1 MKLQLKK
8 FERFKD
14 ITGTLVPFYKN
25 KSLNKF
31 NIKRFFFI
39 YGKKKHIRAN
49 HAHRKCNQILIPI
62 NGTIKID
69 IFNLKKKKKTFT
81 LSQKNKNYLLVPSF
95 HLMRI
100 KFLQEDGIML
110 TLCDYKYSRKEYIQE
125 EEFFNFL

>member
-14 ITGTLVPFYKN
+14 ITGTLVPFYEN

-100 KFLQEDGIML
+100 KFLQKDGILL
-110 TLCDYKYSRKEYIQE
+110 TLCDYKYSKKEYIQE
-125 EEFFNFL
+125 DEFFNFL

>member
-8 FERFKD
+8 FESLKD
-14 ITGTLVPFYKN
+14 ITGSLVPFYKN
-25 KSLNKF
+25 KSLNNF

-39 YGKKKHIRAN
+39 YGKKKYMRAN

-69 IFNLKKKKKTFT
+69 IFNLKKMRKTFT

-110 TLCDYKYSRKEYIQE
+110 TLCDYEYNRKEYIQE
-125 EEFFNFL
+125 DEFFNL

>member
-1 MKLQLKK
+1 MKLQIKK
-8 FERFKD
+8 FNRFTD
-14 ITGTLVPFYKN
+14 ITGSLVPFYKN
-25 KSLNKF
+25 KSLNNF

-39 YGKKKHIRAN
+39 YGKKKYMRAN
-49 HAHRKCNQILIPI
+49 HAHKKCNQILIPI

-100 KFLQEDGIML
+100 KFFHENGILL
-110 TLCDYKYSRKEYIQE
+110 TLCDYEYSRKEYIQE
-125 EEFFNFL
+125 DEFFNLL